1 MDECSKMY
9 IEILERISD
18 AFNRIPNCIKEKFPG
33 YDKNTYSKMNHLKA
47 KLKSIIQNNS
57 KRNKHKKDY
66 NTDETANNIDERQ
79 NTQSMSTFCDDE
91 DFCANYKE
99 NSMDNKNENR
109 DDSLMNNPST
119 STPDILSFDKPQTS
133 KTIYADALPK
143 KLLSFNT
150 FSPCN
155 GSLKDS
161 SIQSDTELD
170 TSDSKK
176 GKGKFVFK
184 RPSRLTIDDS
194 VNSNNSNDSIQV
206 PSSTFDRVKT
216 ASEKLQPLRTEV
228 QMKVTPLPSSSVHFQ
243 APLLSKSSLL
253 NEDDINRNSP
263 NEEYED
269 MGKLKS
275 YIYKTLVSQCL

>member
-66 NTDETANNIDERQ
+66 NTDEIVNNIDESQ
-79 NTQSMSTFCDDE
+79 NTQTMATFYDDE

-99 NSMDNKNENR
+99 NSIDNKHKNR

-150 FSPCN
+150 FSPC
-155 GSLKDS
+155 SLKDS